1 MLDVDAPP
9 RMVGELASDSET
21 KGAAMRSIAVEGVDC
36 QRQSV
41 SVARIHKFSVNLI
54 IRPIFHS

>member
-1 MLDVDAPP
+1 MLDADAPP

-21 KGAAMRSIAVEGVDC
+21 EGAALRSNAEKEADC

-41 SVARIHKFSVNLI
+41 NVVY
-54 IRPIFHS
+54 